1 MTRRLA
7 LRVVPCAVLLVEVL
21 VFYRQVLFDSR
32 YAIPWDLRY
41 YHLPQVEFMARAF
54 RNGELPLWDPYT
66 YCGIPIYAN
75 LTAQLFYPP
84 TVVTVWLS
92 NLAGGNNLLYFLEW
106 QIVLHVFLGGALA
119 YLLLRRM
126 GTSVTA
132 ALLGGTVFQ
141 LGGYFASQTQHLG
154 AMDAAAWTPL
164 AWLSAISLSRGFSW
178 RWTAALAASLSMAI
192 LAGFPA
198 VTFVVAASTM
208 IVGLLARCRKTLVPM
223 ALAGAW
229 SLLLAAVQVL
239 PTAEL
244 TRLSVAK
251 YRSDWIGDG
260 GGLPLASLVSL
271 VAPNYYGIFNLST
284 YTHPW
289 QPTFLY
295 LFCGIS
301 GLALALAAV
310 IFRRDRNTR
319 LIGLATA
326 ITMLWMLG
334 ASTPVGK
341 LAFRALP
348 DILKSSVYPE
358 FAMAA
363 FVLGVAV
370 LAGLG
375 ADRVGLFRKPF
386 AGGLLVAVAAAELI
400 AAGSGRPLNT
410 GSLIA
415 EPGLT
420 YSSFDGSKEVL
431 ARVRSL
437 SGRARPP
444 WRIDSIDDSMNWAHG
459 AALTEVPTANGND
472 PFALIR
478 FMQVRLSFTGGERWG
493 RYYQVSKPE
502 SPILDLMNVRY
513 LLSRAPLGE
522 TQAPGLSPA
531 ATIPGRTIYENRD
544 AVPRFFLVSRIRR
557 VRSIEEGISFL
568 RSADFRPAELA
579 VVEGPIEFQ
588 NGIEG
593 PGGNVRV
600 IEYEPR
606 RVTLEVES
614 AAPAFLV
621 TSETYYPGWQ
631 AFVDGRERPLVLTNV
646 AFRGMP
652 VEAGRH
658 RIEMRFEPSILW
670 RGTVLSAAGWALL
683 VAAFAFGDNGRSE
696 QQGVGPHH
704 RNGLRRAV
712 EILGRHRQGDRG
724 VRAPET
730 RGGGP
735 ALHGAVPVPH
745 GEDAVVFGSSGA
757 PVLQVLRMR
766 RGRRRAEVRDGGRA
780 PQFL

>member
-1 MTRRLA
+1 VTRRLA

-21 VFYRQVLFDSR
+21 VFYRQVLFDRS

-41 YHLPQVEFMARAF
+41 YHLPQIEFMARAF

-75 LTAQLFYPP
+75 LTTQLFYPP

-92 NLAGGNNLLYFLEW
+92 NLAGGSNLLYFLEW
-106 QIVLHVFLGGALA
+106 QIVLHVFLGGVLA

-126 GTSVTA
+126 GTSLTA
-132 ALLGGTVFQ
+132 ALFGGTVFQ

-154 AMDAAAWTPL
+154 AMDAAAWMPL
-164 AWLSAISLSRGFSW
+164 AWLSVISLSRGFSW
-178 RWTAALAASLSMAI
+178 RWTAVLAAGLSMAI

-208 IVGLLARCRKTLVPM
+208 IVGFLAGWRKTLVPM
-223 ALAGAW
+223 ALGAVW
-229 SLLLAAVQVL
+229 ALLLAAVQVL

-271 VAPNYYGIFNLST
+271 VAPNYYGIFDLST

-319 LIGLATA
+319 LVGLATA

-341 LAFRALP
+341 LAFRLLP
-348 DILKSSVYPE
+348 NILKSSVYPE

-363 FVLGVAV
+363 FVLSVAV

-375 ADRVGLFRKPF
+375 ADRIALFRKPL
-386 AGGLLVAVAAAELI
+386 AGGLLVAVAAAELT

-410 GSLIA
+410 GSLTA

-420 YSSFDGSKEVL
+420 YSSFDGSTEVL
-431 ARVRSL
+431 TRVRSL
-437 SGRARPP
+437 TRRARPP
-444 WRIDSIDDSMNWAHG
+444 WRIDTIDDSMNWAHG

-478 FMQVRLSFTGGERWG
+478 FMQVRLSVTGGERWG
-493 RYYQVSKPE
+493 RYYQVSKPV
-502 SPILDLMNVRY
+502 SPVLDLMNVRY

-522 TQAPGLSPA
+522 TQSPGLSPA
-531 ATIPGRTIYENRD
+531 ATIPGRTVYENLD
-544 AVPRFFLVSRIRR
+544 ALPRFFFVSRIHH
-557 VRSIEEGISFL
+557 VRGMEEGLSVM
-568 RSADFRPAELA
+568 RASDFRPAEAA
-579 VVEGPIEFQ
+579 VVEGTVEFQ
-588 NGIEG
+588 SGTG
-593 PGGNVRV
+593 TPHGSVRV

-606 RVTLEVES
+606 RVTLELES
-614 AAPAFLV
+614 AVQAFLV
-621 TSETYYPGWQ
+621 TSETYYPGWR

-658 RIEMRFEPSILW
+658 RIEMRFEPAILW
-670 RGTVLSAAGWALL
+670 RGAVLSAAGWALL
-683 VAAFAFGDNGRSE
+683 VAAFAFGDNGRK
-696 QQGVGPHH
+696 
-704 RNGLRRAV
+704 RTA
-712 EILGRHRQGDRG
+712 GRGT
-724 VRAPET
+724 APSQWT
-730 RGGGP
+730 
-735 ALHGAVPVPH
+735 
-745 GEDAVVFGSSGA
+745 SSSS
-757 PVLQVLRMR
+757 
-766 RGRRRAEVRDGGRA
+766 
-780 PQFL
+780 

>member
-7 LRVVPCAVLLVEVL
+7 LRVVPFAVLLVEVL

-41 YHLPQVEFMARAF
+41 YHLPQIEFVARAF

-66 YCGIPIYAN
+66 YCGMPIYAN

-84 TVVTVWLS
+84 TLVTFWLS
-92 NLAGGNNLLYFLEW
+92 NLAGGYNLLYFLEW
-106 QIVLHVFLGGALA
+106 QIVLHVFLGGVLA

-132 ALLGGTVFQ
+132 SLFGGTVFQ

-154 AMDAAAWTPL
+154 AMDAAAWMPL
-164 AWLSAISLSRGFSW
+164 AWLSAISLNRGFSW

-198 VTFVVAASTM
+198 VTFVVAASTI
-208 IVGLLARCRKTLVPM
+208 IVGLLAGWRKTLVPV

-229 SLLLAAVQVL
+229 ALLLAAVQVL

-271 VAPNYYGIFNLST
+271 VAPNYYGIFDLST

-301 GLALALAAV
+301 GLALALAAA
-310 IFRRDRNTR
+310 ILRRDRHVR
-319 LIGLATA
+319 LFGIAVV
-326 ITMLWMLG
+326 ISILWMLG

-341 LAFRALP
+341 VAFRVLP
-348 DILKSSVYPE
+348 DIMKASVYPE

-375 ADRVGLFRKPF
+375 ADRFAILRKPL
-386 AGGLLVAVAAAELI
+386 AGGLLVAVAAAELT

-410 GSLIA
+410 GSLTA

-420 YSSFDGSKEVL
+420 YSSFDGSTAVL
-431 ARVRSL
+431 TRVRSL
-437 SGRARPP
+437 IGRSKPP
-444 WRIDSIDDSMNWAHG
+444 WRIDTIDDSMNWAHG

-502 SPILDLMNVRY
+502 SRVLDLLNVRY
-513 LLSRAPLGE
+513 LLSRTPVGE
-522 TQAPGLSPA
+522 SRERGLAPA
-531 ATIPGRTIYENRD
+531 AEVPGRTVYENRD
-544 AVPRFFLVSRIRR
+544 ALPRFFLVDRIQHAGNM
-557 VRSIEEGISFL
+557 EEALSEL
-568 RSADFRPAELA
+568 RSAEFRPAEVALVEEPVEFPGSAGQPDGA
-579 VVEGPIEFQ
+579 VRLIK
-588 NGIEG
+588 
-593 PGGNVRV
+593 
-600 IEYEPR
+600 YEPR
-606 RVTLEVES
+606 SITLEVES

-621 TSETYYPGWQ
+621 TSETYYPGWR
-631 AFVDGRERPLVLTNV
+631 AFVDGRERPIVLTNV

-652 VEAGRH
+652 VDAGRH
-658 RIEMRFEPSILW
+658 RIEMRFEPAILW
-670 RGTVLSAAGWALL
+670 RGAALSAAGWALL
-683 VAAFAFGDNGRSE
+683 FPALVFGDN
-696 QQGVGPHH
+696 
-704 RNGLRRAV
+704 RRKRTAV
-712 EILGRHRQGDRG
+712 
-724 VRAPET
+724 
-730 RGGGP
+730 
-735 ALHGAVPVPH
+735 
-745 GEDAVVFGSSGA
+745 SGA
-757 PVLQVLRMR
+757 ATSGWTSLSN
-766 RGRRRAEVRDGGRA
+766 
-780 PQFL
+780 